1 MIDIT
6 KIQTFPVAPAL
17 SSLQSANSKLIK
29 NNEQLKNV
37 IVIITIAGGAYIT
50 YLLIKR
56 YNEHKKRTENQ
67 SSGN

>member
-29 NNEQLKNV
+29 NNEQLKTV
-37 IVIITIAGGAYIT
+37 VGIITIAGGAYIT